1 MRCSCWWRLAHV
13 AQAGH
18 GGNFA
23 GYGGRCA
30 RPLWQR
36 LILWG
41 TIAGLTTVCWIDG
54 PSLADPGAAATP
66 ISPPSATLATVVA
79 ATPHALTAQHQP
91 ILNALRAADIVY
103 LGEVHN
109 NAGDRAGQL
118 AILQAL
124 HVEQPNLAIA
134 LECFQRPFQGAIDAY
149 LAGEISEAQLVEQ
162 SEYATRWGFPWE
174 SYAPLLRF
182 AKANQIPVIA
192 ANAPTEATRQVARA
206 GLQSLS
212 GDLAGQVP
220 AIADIDLGPDP
231 YREMLREVFAAHA
244 HGGHGNSAGFE
255 NFFAA
260 QVLWDE
266 TMAEAIAQFRQTHPE
281 TQIVA
286 IAGRGH
292 ISHHYGIPDRVAR
305 RFPQAPPQQASV
317 FFIAA
322 DQTPPPASTP
332 PSPVVDFWWVYP
344 ANAGQRVSSTVSC
357 GQEHSCHDRTAIAPI
372 PFKRWL

>member
-1 MRCSCWWRLAHV
+1 M
-13 AQAGH
+13 
-18 GGNFA
+18 
-23 GYGGRCA
+23 
-30 RPLWQR
+30 
-36 LILWG
+36 
-41 TIAGLTTVCWIDG
+41 AGLTTACWADG
-54 PSLADPGAAATP
+54 PFLADPGASAIPNSTP
-66 ISPPSATLATVVA
+66 TLTPSTIVA
-79 ATPHALTAQHQP
+79 ATPHALTAQHQQ
-91 ILNALRAADIVY
+91 ILRELRAADIVY

-109 NAGDRAGQL
+109 NAVDRAGQL

-162 SEYATRWGFPWE
+162 SEYETRWGFPWE

-192 ANAPTEATRQVARA
+192 ANAPAEATRQVARE

-212 GDLAGQVP
+212 GDLAAQVP
-220 AIADIDLGPDP
+220 AIADIDLGPAP
-231 YREMLREVFAAHA
+231 YQDMLREVFAAHA

-292 ISHHYGIPDRVAR
+292 IVHNYGIPDRVAR
-305 RFPQAPPQQASV
+305 RFPTTPPRQASV
-317 FFIAA
+317 FFTTA
-322 DQTPPPASTP
+322 DQSPPNPTHPAP
-332 PSPVVDFWWVYP
+332 PLVDFWWVYP
-344 ANAGQRVSSTVSC
+344 PSPSS
-357 GQEHSCHDRTAIAPI
+357 G
-372 PFKRWL
+372 F

>member
-1 MRCSCWWRLAHV
+1 MKV
-13 AQAGH
+13 AR
-18 GGNFA
+18 GN
-23 GYGGRCA
+23 GLT
-30 RPLWQR
+30 RPLWQQ
-36 LILWG
+36 LGIWG
-41 TIAGLTTVCWIDG
+41 VITGLSTACWADG
-54 PSLADPGAAATP
+54 ASLAEPER
-66 ISPPSATLATVVA
+66 SAPNPTHAQIPTA
-79 ATPHALTAQHQP
+79 IAPATPHTLTVQHQQ
-91 ILNALRAADIVY
+91 ILRELRASDIVY

-149 LAGEISEAQLVEQ
+149 LAGDLSEAQLVEQ
-162 SEYATRWGFPWE
+162 SDYATRWGFPWE

-192 ANAPTEATRQVARA
+192 ANAPTEATRQVARE
-206 GLQSLS
+206 GLPSLT
-212 GDLAGQVP
+212 GDLATQVP
-220 AIADIDLGPDP
+220 PIADINLGPDP

-266 TMAEAIAQFRQTHPE
+266 TMAEAIAQFRQANPT

-292 ISHHYGIPDRVAR
+292 IVHNYGIPDRVAR
-305 RFPQAPPQQASV
+305 RFPNDPLRQASV

-322 DQTPPPASTP
+322 NQPTPSPSTTPPI
-332 PSPVVDFWWVYP
+332 VDFWWAYP
-344 ANAGQRVSSTVSC
+344 PP
-357 GQEHSCHDRTAIAPI
+357 D
-372 PFKRWL
+372 